1 MFTNAVPVKECFNCF
16 VSIVHMLSLTLVKVH
31 VWLSP
36 LLPLPSYQN
45 IRYITHS
52 YVIFILFIVFYN
64 FRMKTY
70 LLT

>member
-1 MFTNAVPVKECFNCF
+1 MFTNAVPVKECFNSS
-16 VSIVHMLSLTLVKVH
+16 VSIVHMLSLTIVKAH

-45 IRYITHS
+45 IRYITYS